1 MKLPDN
7 FVFSQ
12 GSLQD
17 YRDCRRRFQLRYLQR
32 LAWPAVQAE
41 PQLENERH
49 MQLGARFH
57 RLVQQHLSGVPA
69 DRLTPAAEDEKLALW
84 WRNFLAS
91 RDKMPALGG
100 KPLLE
105 LPLEAEITLS
115 APLLDTRLV
124 AKFDLIAAAPDG
136 RLVIFDWK
144 TSSRR
149 PRRSWLAQRL
159 QTRVYPYLLVRAG
172 RDLNRGQPVSP
183 EQVTLVYWFAGFP
196 DDPERF
202 SYQTAD
208 FERDAADLEALVSEI
223 SRLGPDEFDLTDV
236 FERCRFCQYRSLCDR
251 GEKAGFLDEGEVDDE
266 PAGEFEADLY
276 IDLEAVTEIGYD

>member
-17 YRDCRRRFQLRYLQR
+17 YQDCRRRFQLRYIQR

-49 MQLGARFH
+49 MRMGARFH

-84 WRNFLAS
+84 WRNFLAH
-91 RDKMPALGG
+91 RDRLPELGG

-105 LPLEAEITLS
+105 LNPKTEITLS
-115 APLLDTRLV
+115 APLHNTRLV
-124 AKFDLIAAAPDG
+124 AKFDLIVRAPDS

-149 PRRSWLAQRL
+149 PRREWLGQRL

-172 RDLNRGQPVSP
+172 QDLNDGLSISP
-183 EQVTLVYWFAGFP
+183 EQVVLVYWFAGFP
-196 DDPERF
+196 EDPERF
-202 SYQTAD
+202 PYQTAD
-208 FERDAADLEALVSEI
+208 FERDAADLDGLVREIYGLEPDAFALTEVI
-223 SRLGPDEFDLTDV
+223 
-236 FERCRFCQYRSLCDR
+236 ERCRFCQYRSLCDR
-251 GEKAGFLDEGEVDDE
+251 GEKAGFLLEGDFVEDTAV
-266 PAGEFEADLY
+266 EFEADLN
-276 IDLEAVTEIGYD
+276 IDLNAVTEIDYD